1 MIFFK
6 DFIKDINLKNSKELQ
21 LNGSASLEIP
31 ETKVKSDLFNEII
44 KSSKTNDSELNFSYL
59 DDEKLSNY
67 IYNTFVYDEINYEST
82 PKTKYVIENITRELG
97 VEKVDYALL
106 GILSKKIFNSSEKDI
121 VKYLALLSSIDVKN
135 IPITSLLS
143 VTSLYSH
150 KSDVVK
156 ESVLATAE
164 YWEWPD
170 IVQYLESMEDFK
182 RPYLQ
187 KYKEEVIEHLRSL

>member
-6 DFIKDINLKNSKELQ
+6 DFIKDINIKNSKELQ
-21 LNGSASLEIP
+21 LKGSASLEIP
-31 ETKVKSDLFNEII
+31 ETKVKSDFFNEII

-67 IYNTFVYDEINYEST
+67 IYNTFVYDEISYEST

-135 IPITSLLS
+135 IPITSSLS

-170 IVQYLESMEDFK
+170 MVQYLESMEDFK